1 MWAKRGKQPVVK
13 SAPTQEKIALAG
25 FVNPIT
31 GILKTYECGM
41 FNFES
46 ITDMVKQFSESD
58 SNVDKKK
65 LIILDNAPWHKK
77 AVRLM
82 RENEDFS
89 RIEFLFLP
97 TYSPDLNPIERVWRI
112 TRKER
117 THNRYF
123 DKVQALRNTLTIFF
137 TQFMNPNAK
146 LKNLCS

>member
-1 MWAKRGKQPVVK
+1 
-13 SAPTQEKIALAG
+13 
-25 FVNPIT
+25 
-31 GILKTYECGM
+31 
-41 FNFES
+41 
-46 ITDMVKQFSESD
+46 MVKQFSESD

-97 TYSPDLNPIERVWRI
+97 TYSPDLNPIKRVWRI